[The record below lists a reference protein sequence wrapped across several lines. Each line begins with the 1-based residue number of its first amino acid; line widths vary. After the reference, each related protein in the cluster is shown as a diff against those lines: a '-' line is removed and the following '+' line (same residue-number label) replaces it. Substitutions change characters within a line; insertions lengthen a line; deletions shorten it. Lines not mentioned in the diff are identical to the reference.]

1 MCKPAQTWIN
11 DLQFDM
17 MIDIGANVGTYSKE
31 FRAFRPEAMI
41 YAFEPLPNEYGQLS
55 KFFEYDKKFKAYNV
69 ALSDSDGETTLN
81 ICNFGPASSILEI
94 NDLTKSYIKKGW
106 SIEVES
112 KPITIE
118 TVRLDNFL
126 EGHSLGE
133 SLFIKSDTQGFE
145 DRVIRGGQNVFRHAN
160 LCVIET
166 MFQPQYEGQA
176 LFIDILYQ
184 MAQLGFTYFGDKD
197 YISYNN
203 SNNTPIWQDSVFI
216 NNRLLKNGIY
226 EAR

>member
-11 DLQFDM
+11 DLQFDT

-41 YAFEPLPNEYGQLS
+41 YAFEPLPTEYSMLRANFADDT
-55 KFFEYDKKFKAYNV
+55 KFQAYNV
-69 ALSDSDGETTLN
+69 ALSDEEGEIPFN
-81 ICNFGPASSILEI
+81 VCNFGPASSILQI
-94 NDLTKSYIKKGW
+94 NDLTTKYINKAFHLD
-106 SIEVES
+106 VES
-112 KPITIE
+112 KQIKIQA
-118 TVRLDNFL
+118 RKLDKFF
-126 EGHSLGE
+126 EGYSLGK

-145 DRVIRGGQNVFRHAN
+145 DRVIRGGKNVFCHAN

-176 LFIDILYQ
+176 LFTDILYQ
-184 MAQLGFTYFGDKD
+184 MWALGFTYFGDKD

-203 SNNTPIWQDSVFI
+203 SNNTPVWQDSVFI

-226 EAR
+226 EAP